1 MKIFDFELNSAEMD
15 QMRALDKGKGMQDPD
30 APGVEEMLSQYDVHT
45 ND

>member
-15 QMRALDKGKGMQDPD
+15 QMRALDKGKAD